1 VYSFPERMRP
11 HGGHEQCEEKSGEGD
26 NREENGPRVAEL
38 QSQVAALQASLGGV
52 ESAPQRRG
60 RRPGKAAAAA
70 GNSDAVAPARR
81 RRRSRKLGKRITDAD
96 ALAKL
101 TKVVSS
107 AGSDGVSAV
116 QASQSSGVSYPRAIG
131 LMDKHFKKRGSG
143 RWTRY
148 TLK

>member
-1 VYSFPERMRP
+1 MS
-11 HGGHEQCEEKSGEGD
+11 EQIDREIAGLEKELAGL
-26 NREENGPRVAEL
+26 RRRKLAEL
-38 QSQVAALQASLGGV
+38 QSQVAALQASLGGEEPAV
-52 ESAPQRRG
+52 PRRG
-60 RRPGKAAAAA
+60 RPPGKTAAHSTDLAAT
-70 GNSDAVAPARR
+70 APARR
-81 RRRSRKLGKRITDAD
+81 KRRGRKLGKRITDGD

-101 TKVVSS
+101 TKVVSA
-107 AGSDGVSAV
+107 AGSEGVSAV